1 MLGITLY
8 EICVLEKAPKNLYD
22 EIKRKPA
29 RPALSIR
36 NRRIFSMTDRSLLL
50 EFYETMYK
58 SRRFDERLWDAYTS
72 GKPLGMTHLGIGE
85 EAVGVGTMKAFGPDD
100 IVCPHHRSH
109 AHLLA
114 RGCNLNSMLS
124 ETLLKETGVCKG
136 KAGEAHFMDLSQN
149 LYVLGGTLGPCYTV
163 PLGFAYHLMHEGKGN
178 IVVAYSGDGCNNEG
192 PYFEWLNMDKAFNL
206 PILTIIQ
213 NNFFAIS
220 EDFRKMTGL
229 QRLSTRAAGFE
240 IPGVTIENGND
251 VEAVYKAALEAAEY
265 VRSGK
270 GPMILEIMTWRQM
283 GHGPNESGVKY
294 KDPAEQAMWMKRDPL
309 KLLTA
314 KLKAEYAATDE
325 ELKALEAKVDEQL
338 DAAWAFA
345 EAAPYAQPEVAMRH
359 IYAGC

>member
-1 MLGITLY
+1 M
-8 EICVLEKAPKNLYD
+8 A
-22 EIKRKPA
+22 
-29 RPALSIR
+29 
-36 NRRIFSMTDRSLLL
+36 DRSLLL

-85 EAVGVGTMKAFGPDD
+85 EAVGTGTMKAFGPGD

-114 RGCNLNSMLS
+114 RGCDLNRMLS

-163 PLGFAYHLMHEGKGN
+163 PLGFAYHLKHEGKGN
-178 IVVAYSGDGCNNEG
+178 IVVAYSGDGCTNEG
-192 PYFEWLNMDKAFNL
+192 PFFEGLNMAKAFNL

-213 NNFFAIS
+213 NNYFAIS

-229 QRLSTRAAGFE
+229 QHLSTRAAGFE
-240 IPGVTIENGND
+240 IPGVTVENGND
-251 VEAVYKAALEAAEY
+251 VEAVYNAAMEAAGY

-270 GPMILEIMTWRQM
+270 GPMILEVMTWRQM
-283 GHGPNESGVKY
+283 GHAPNESGTKY

-309 KLLTA
+309 KLLSA
-314 KLKAEYAATDE
+314 KLKEEYSATDE
-325 ELKALEAKVDEQL
+325 ELKAVEARVEEQL
-338 DAAWAFA
+338 DAAWAYA
-345 EAAPYAQPEVAMRH
+345 EAAPYAKPEVAMQH